1 MNPLYNTQPPP
12 LLHCSCT
19 HTRDNIGP
27 AGGTAVGEALAAVS
41 SLTSLHVGY
50 RDPLPHTLPSPDL
63 HPLKSHGVITAA
75 CRIQDLGNAFWLLVS
90 ALLPSTA
97 AITVYPARVGVKAF
111 GSGNEYWAFLA
122 TLKPG
127 TRLVSVSGGEGDG
140 DIGSYSYS
148 HSNESCYVQWDA
160 DGGTRLTY
168 FRDVELLVRACV
180 PNVLRSR
187 GALPITL
194 SKKLSQTIAQ
204 MKACQPVYRRAV
216 TAVSHVDID

>member
-1 MNPLYNTQPPP
+1 M
-12 LLHCSCT
+12 
-19 HTRDNIGP
+19 
-27 AGGTAVGEALAAVS
+27 
-41 SLTSLHVGY
+41 
-50 RDPLPHTLPSPDL
+50 
-63 HPLKSHGVITAA
+63 
-75 CRIQDLGNAFWLLVS
+75 S
-90 ALLPSTA
+90 ALLPRTTTT
-97 AITVYPARVGVKAF
+97 TVYPARVGVKAF
-111 GSGNEYWAFLA
+111 GSGKEYGAFLA

-127 TRLVSVSGGEGDG
+127 ARLVSVSGEKGDG
-140 DIGSYSYS
+140 DIGSYRES
-148 HSNESCYVQWDA
+148 HCSESCYVRWDA
-160 DGGTRLTY
+160 DGGTRRTY